1 MQQVLLEEGS
11 KAVHSTNILLIM
23 MEHNCND
30 DDDIPFP
37 KLLYK
42 DYIELFVQEISVLIH

>member
-1 MQQVLLEEGS
+1 MQQVLIEEGR

-23 MEHNCND
+23 MENNC

-42 DYIELFVQEISVLIH
+42 DYIELFVQEISI